1 MVLGKIFGG
10 DTIKTVG
17 NVIDD
22 LHFSGEEK
30 EKLKLQMKEIDAK
43 LKEKQMSI
51 NLADAQS
58 TAGGLSGFMQR
69 SWRPLIGMS
78 AAIAIFWEFVLSKFI
93 LFICGLF
100 QYEVLNVPELD
111 MGTLMPLVMSLLGMG
126 ALRTFEK
133 TKGVA
138 KWEIKLRDGGIHLF
152 N

>member
-1 MVLGKIFGG
+1 MVLGKKFGG

-78 AAIAIFWEFVLSKFI
+78 CALAIFWEFVLSKFI

-100 QYEVLNVPELD
+100 HYEVVNIPQLD

-138 KWEIKLRDGGIHLF
+138 K
-152 N
+152 

>member
-10 DTIKTVG
+10 DTIKTIS
-17 NVIDD
+17 NVVDD

-30 EKLKLQMKEIDAK
+30 EKLKIQMKEIEAR
-43 LKEKQMSI
+43 LQEKQMAI

-100 QYEVLNVPELD
+100 QYEVLNIPQLD

-138 KWEIKLRDGGIHLF
+138 K
-152 N
+152 

>member
-1 MVLGKIFGG
+1 MFSKLLGG

-51 NLADAQS
+51 NLADAKS

-69 SWRPLIGMS
+69 AWRPLIGMS
-78 AAIAIFWEFVLSKFI
+78 CALALLFEYVLKPFLLFFLATFHIEI
-93 LFICGLF
+93 LPLP
-100 QYEVLNVPELD
+100 QLD
-111 MGTLMPLVMSLLGMG
+111 MGMLMPLVMSLLGMG
-126 ALRTFEK
+126 ALRTYEK
-133 TKGVA
+133 KQGLTK
-138 KWEIKLRDGGIHLF
+138 
-152 N
+152 

>member
-43 LKEKQMSI
+43 LREKQMSI

-69 SWRPLIGMS
+69 AWRPLIGMS
-78 AAIAIFWEFVLSKFI
+78 CALAL
-93 LFICGLF
+93 LFEYVIKPFLLF
-100 QYEVLNVPELD
+100 FLATFNIETLPLPELD
-111 MGTLMPLVMSLLGMG
+111 MGMLMPLVMSLLGMG
-126 ALRTFEK
+126 ALRTYEK
-133 TKGVA
+133 QKGLTK
-138 KWEIKLRDGGIHLF
+138 
-152 N
+152 